1 MVKQISNEEVLH
13 VIAEEMVELESKIA
27 KWNPKKD
34 KPHMIDKWI
43 DREEELICFRLEVI
57 DAIRGN

>member
-1 MVKQISNEEVLH
+1 MVKQISNGQVLKK
-13 VIAEEMVELESKIA
+13 ISEEMIDLEAKIA
-27 KWNPKKD
+27 KWNPKTD

>member
-1 MVKQISNEEVLH
+1 MVKQISNRQVMKK
-13 VIAEEMVELESKIA
+13 ISEEMIDLEAKIA